1 MSIIGLS
8 VGEEKPNMDV
18 FFNPIV
24 ISLKKLEYGFDLKI
38 ENVASEIKF
47 FLIAGVFDKPAKSE
61 VLNMIKCNGFNGC
74 HKCNQPGISHR
85 ATKESGIQ
93 HIYEFKPEDSI
104 DWKSKRNYADD
115 LKKAIE
121 TGKTVNGVKGI
132 CILNRLKYYHPIE
145 STCIDYMH
153 SILEGVIKSLFKYWF
168 NSENSTHPSSMR
180 KYMQEID
187 KRLSNILPPKF
198 VPTTPR
204 SIYSS
209 NLWRAHEYLSFILYY
224 ALGVFRDIMPFEYYQ
239 YLKKLILFIETILN
253 ASIDIDHLRRVE
265 LVLIEFVEEV
275 SDLYS
280 PSIMLSGM
288 HELLH
293 IVECT
298 IQFGPLNSINCFQFE
313 ELNRKL
319 MRFLHG
325 KDLIGEE
332 LINVFSTAQVL
343 SSFSTTISNTKVK
356 DFVTTRMCFKSCN
369 IKKQN
374 KGLINISYKQLAN
387 SNNPVSVSLFNRLT
401 NKRLVEVNTCL
412 KIKMNGIVYNSHHHK
427 TKRCDS
433 CFISKNNQIGII
445 ELFIIDE
452 NKVYVISKKLV
463 QTANSF
469 YSNKYRDLKSN
480 LIICNITNEFIIQEL
495 KDIRKI
501 VLINISEDNCFV
513 SLFNSSHLFN

>member
-1 MSIIGLS
+1 
-8 VGEEKPNMDV
+8 
-18 FFNPIV
+18 
-24 ISLKKLEYGFDLKI
+24 
-38 ENVASEIKF
+38 
-47 FLIAGVFDKPAKSE
+47 
-61 VLNMIKCNGFNGC
+61 
-74 HKCNQPGISHR
+74 
-85 ATKESGIQ
+85 
-93 HIYEFKPEDSI
+93 
-104 DWKSKRNYADD
+104 
-115 LKKAIE
+115 
-121 TGKTVNGVKGI
+121 
-132 CILNRLKYYHPIE
+132 
-145 STCIDYMH
+145 
-153 SILEGVIKSLFKYWF
+153 
-168 NSENSTHPSSMR
+168 
-180 KYMQEID
+180 
-187 KRLSNILPPKF
+187 
-198 VPTTPR
+198 
-204 SIYSS
+204 
-209 NLWRAHEYLSFILYY
+209 
-224 ALGVFRDIMPFEYYQ
+224 
-239 YLKKLILFIETILN
+239 
-253 ASIDIDHLRRVE
+253 